1 MTDMLFYNVWRAD
14 TPENQARLIAA
25 MREEAPKLAAKPGFR
40 SMTVLEGKDGRILVE
55 GRWASREAFDAAV
68 THDDRAQTSRQSLEA
83 FGTAEPG
90 IFTESFRIGS
100 LEAPSHDYPSA
111 AFWDRFARRE
121 VEANGLKLSV
131 VEGGQGDPVLLIHG
145 MLETWAVWSRVMPH
159 LAERY
164 RVIAPD
170 LRGFGESEGT
180 GAGYDKV
187 TLAADMLALLDALG
201 IGRVH
206 VVGHDFGGQ
215 IAYALAAPHCDRV
228 ATLSAIE
235 TLLPGVD
242 VKPRGD
248 EGKFW
253 LFPFHM
259 APDVPELLTAGRE
272 RAYVRALWDI
282 FVEPN
287 SEVTSEDRAEVE
299 RAFARPGAL
308 TSGFGF
314 YRATPKDVADLTPHY
329 AKKLAIPVLAL
340 GGEHC
345 FERRT
350 LESYQQVA
358 TDVTGGVIGGAA
370 HFTPLERSDA
380 TARPLLEFL
389 AAHPIDDGC
398 RGQRGPQ
405 H

>member
-1 MTDMLFYNVWRAD
+1 MTDTLFYNVWRTN
-14 TPENQARLIAA
+14 TPENRERLIAA
-25 MREEAPKLAAKPGFR
+25 MREEAPKLAAKPGFQ
-40 SMTVLEGKDGRILVE
+40 SMKVFESKDGRVVVE
-55 GRWASREAFDAAV
+55 GRWVSRAAFDAAV
-68 THDDRAQTSRQSLEA
+68 THDDAAQASRRGLEA

-90 IFTESFRIGS
+90 VFTDSFHIGPMQ
-100 LEAPSHDYPSA
+100 APPRDYPSA
-111 AFWDRFARRE
+111 AFWDRFTRRT
-121 VEANGLKLSV
+121 VAANGLKLSA
-131 VEGGQGDPVLLIHG
+131 VEGGQGEPVLLVHG
-145 MLETWAVWSRVMPH
+145 MLETWAIWSRIMPR
-159 LAERY
+159 LADCY

-201 IGRVH
+201 IGRAH

-215 IAYALAAPHCDRV
+215 VAYALAAEHRERV
-228 ATLSAIE
+228 ASLSAIE
-235 TLLPGVD
+235 TLLPGVA

-253 LFPFHM
+253 LFAFHM
-259 APDVPELLTAGRE
+259 APEVPEMLTAGRE
-272 RAYVRALWDI
+272 REYVHALWDI

-287 SEVTSEDRAEVE
+287 SEVTPEDRVE
-299 RAFARPGAL
+299 MERVFARPGAL

-314 YRATPKDVADLTPHY
+314 YRATPKDIADLTPHY
-329 AKKLAIPVLAL
+329 ANKLTIPVLAL

-358 TDVTGGVIGGAA
+358 TDVAGGVIKDAA
-370 HFTPLERSDA
+370 HFAPLERSEA
-380 TARPLLEFL
+380 TARPLLDFL
-389 AAHPIDDGC
+389 ASHPIEEGG
-398 RGQRGPQ
+398 RG
-405 H
+405 

>member
-1 MTDMLFYNVWRAD
+1 MTDMLFYNVWRTE

-25 MREEAPKLAAKPGFR
+25 MREEAPKLAAKPGFW
-40 SMTVLEGKDGRILVE
+40 SMTVFEGKDGRVLVE

-68 THDDRAQTSRQSLEA
+68 TDDDVAQASRRRLEA

-90 IFTESFRIGS
+90 VFTESFRIGPA
-100 LEAPSHDYPSA
+100 EAPSRDYPSA
-111 AFWDRFARRE
+111 AFWDRFTQRE
-121 VEANGLKLSV
+121 VEANGLKLGV
-131 VEGGQGDPVLLIHG
+131 VEGGHGEPVLLVHG
-145 MLETWAVWSRVMPH
+145 MLETWAIWSRVMPR
-159 LAERY
+159 LADHY

-170 LRGFGESEGT
+170 LRGFGASEGT
-180 GAGYDKV
+180 GAGYDKA

-201 IGRVH
+201 AGRVH

-215 IAYALAAPHCDRV
+215 IAYALAAEHRDRV

-242 VKPRGD
+242 VKRRGD

-259 APDVPELLTAGRE
+259 APNVPEMLTAGRE
-272 RAYVRALWDI
+272 REYVRALWDI

-287 SEVTSEDRAEVE
+287 SEVTPEDRREVE
-299 RAFARPGAL
+299 QAFARPGAL

-329 AKKLAIPVLAL
+329 ANKLVIPVLAL

-350 LESYQQVA
+350 LETYQQVA
-358 TDVTGGVIGGAA
+358 TNVTGGVIEGAA
-370 HFTPLERSDA
+370 HFTPLERSEA
-380 TARPLLEFL
+380 TAQPLLDFL
-389 AAHPIDDGC
+389 AAHPILSGTS
-398 RGQRGPQ
+398 G
-405 H
+405 

>member
-1 MTDMLFYNVWRAD
+1 MIDLLFCNVWR
-14 TPENQARLIAA
+14 TRTSENQARLIAA
-25 MREEAPKLAAKPGFR
+25 MREEAPKLAEKPGFK
-40 SMTVLEGKDGRILVE
+40 SMTVLASDDGRVLVE
-55 GRWASREAFDAAV
+55 GRWVSREAFDAAV
-68 THDDRAQTSRQSLEA
+68 THDPGAQASRKGLEA

-90 IFTESFRIGS
+90 VFTESFRIGPM
-100 LEAPSHDYPSA
+100 EAPRRNYPSA
-111 AFWDRFARRE
+111 MFWDRFARRE
-121 VEANGLKLSV
+121 VKASGLKLGV
-131 VEGGQGDPVLLIHG
+131 VEGGQGEPVLLVHG
-145 MLETWAVWSRVMPH
+145 MLETWAMWSRIMPR

-180 GAGYDKV
+180 GAGYDKM
-187 TLAADMLALLDALG
+187 TLAADMLALLDSLG
-201 IGRVH
+201 IGRLH

-215 IAYALAAPHCDRV
+215 VAYALAAGHRDRI
-228 ATLSAIE
+228 ATLAVIE
-235 TLLPGVD
+235 ALLPGIE

-248 EGKFW
+248 EGRFW

-259 APDVPELLTAGRE
+259 APDIPEMLTSGRE
-272 RAYVRALWDI
+272 REYVRALWDVL
-282 FVEPN
+282 VEPN
-287 SEVTSEDRAEVE
+287 SEVTPEDRAEVE

-314 YRATPKDVADLTPHY
+314 YRAKPKDVADLTPHY

-350 LESYQQVA
+350 LESFQQIA
-358 TDVTGGVIGGAA
+358 TDVTGGVIEDAA

-380 TARPLLEFL
+380 TVRPLLDFL
-389 AAHPIDDGC
+389 AAHPIDDD
-398 RGQRGPQ
+398 RG
-405 H
+405 

>member
-1 MTDMLFYNVWRAD
+1 MTDALFYNIWRTQ

-40 SMTVLEGKDGRILVE
+40 SMKVLEGKDGRVLVE

-68 THDDRAQTSRQSLEA
+68 THDDGAQASRRKLEA

-90 IFTESFRIGS
+90 VFTESFRMGPV
-100 LEAPSHDYPSA
+100 EAPSCDYPSA
-111 AFWDRFARRE
+111 AFWDRFTRRE
-121 VEANGLKLSV
+121 VTANGLKLSV
-131 VEGGQGDPVLLIHG
+131 VEGGQGEPVLLVHG
-145 MLETWAVWSRVMPH
+145 MLETWAMWSRVMPR
-159 LAERY
+159 LADRY

-170 LRGFGESEGT
+170 LRGFGASEGT
-180 GAGYDKV
+180 GVGYDKA
-187 TLAADMLALLDALG
+187 TLAADMLALLDVLG
-201 IGRVH
+201 VGRVH

-215 IAYALAAPHCDRV
+215 VAYALAAGHRDRV

-235 TLLPGVD
+235 TLLPGVP

-253 LFPFHM
+253 LFSFHM
-259 APDVPELLTAGRE
+259 ALNVPEMLTAGRE
-272 RAYVRALWDI
+272 REYVRALWDI

-314 YRATPKDVADLTPHY
+314 YRATPKDIAYLTPHY
-329 AKKLAIPVLAL
+329 ANKLAIPVLAL

-350 LESYQQVA
+350 LETYQQVA
-358 TDVTGGVIGGAA
+358 TDVIGGVIEGAA
-370 HFTPLERSDA
+370 HFTPLERSEA
-380 TARPLLEFL
+380 TARPLLDFL
-389 AAHPIDDGC
+389 AAHPIEDGG
-398 RGQRGPQ
+398 RS
-405 H
+405 